1 MQENLPQ
8 AKFTLGQR
16 LEIFSLLAV
25 VGSVFLVYL
34 IIIGFLYWGTTKV
47 PATPEQVP
55 SQFKGVDK
63 PELLR
68 IIEKHPTS
76 SEHARH

>member
-8 AKFTLGQR
+8 AKYTLGQR
-16 LEIFSLLAV
+16 VEIFGLLAV
-25 VGSVFLVYL
+25 AGSVLLVYL
-34 IIIGFLYWGTTKV
+34 TIIGFLYWGTTKV
-47 PATPEQVP
+47 PATPDKVP
-55 SQFKGVDK
+55 AQFKGAEK

-76 SEHARH
+76 SEHPRH